1 MLPYK
6 LYFDRTK
13 MIITSKDNALIKKV
27 YSLSD
32 KKYRKIYGQFIVES
46 VKAVGECIKAGM
58 DIDVIIC
65 TENVAKDFPEAQ
77 IVTDEVFSKISTEKS
92 PQGVLAVV
100 NTPKNELKAP
110 EGNSLL
116 LDRLQDPGNLGTII
130 RTANAAGYEDIYLVN
145 CTDAYSPKAIRAS
158 MGGVFNVKLYEVSLA
173 EVLSVLDGVQI
184 LSADMDGENVFA
196 FTPEDKVCLCVGN
209 EGNGLCDEVI
219 ARSDNTVKIPMRDSC
234 ESLNAAI
241 SAAIAMYALKNN
253 QRR

>member
-1 MLPYK
+1 
-6 LYFDRTK
+6 
-13 MIITSKDNALIKKV
+13 MIISSKDNALIKKV
-27 YSLSD
+27 SSLSD
-32 KKYRKIYGQFIVES
+32 KKYRKLYGQFIVES
-46 VKAVGECIKAGM
+46 VKAVAECINAGM
-58 DIDVIIC
+58 DVEVIIC
-65 TENVAKDFPEAQ
+65 TQDLADKINGAQ
-77 IVTDEVFSKISTEKS
+77 VVTDAVFSKISTEKS
-92 PQGVLAVV
+92 PQGMLAVV
-100 NTPKNELKAP
+100 NTPENTLCAP
-110 EGNSLL
+110 KGNCLL

-130 RTANAAGYEDIYLVN
+130 RTANAAGYEDIYLYN

-158 MGGVFNVKLYEVSLA
+158 MGGVFNVNLHEGN
-173 EVLSVLDGVQI
+173 LDEIFNALEGVQV

-209 EGNGLCDEVI
+209 EGSGLCDEVI